1 MKKLTLALLLLIPLY
16 SIGQSINC
24 DDLLDEIKF
33 NEGSSL
39 DISCRADS
47 SAIHCIS
54 WYKYNN
60 SFFAIVQFKRYGK
73 EYIYGGW
80 KYDFD
85 SYYNLKTEFE
95 ESESAGE
102 FFNKYIRNFTISCS

>member
-1 MKKLTLALLLLIPLY
+1 MKKLLLVLLFVPLV
-16 SIGQSINC
+16 SFGQSISC

-33 NEGSSL
+33 NEGRSL
-39 DISCRADS
+39 DISCRPNS
-47 SAIHCIS
+47 TAIHCIS

-60 SFFAIVQFKRYGK
+60 SFFAIVKFKRYGK

-80 KYDFD
+80 GYDFD
-85 SYYNLKTEFE
+85 SYNNLKTAFE

-102 FFNKYIRNFTISCS
+102 FFHKYIRNSTINCS

>member
-1 MKKLTLALLLLIPLY
+1 MKKLLLVLLFVPLV
-16 SIGQSINC
+16 SFGQSISC

-39 DISCRADS
+39 DISCRSDS

-54 WYKYNN
+54 WWEYKD
-60 SFFAIVQFKRYGK
+60 SFFAIVKFKRYGK
-73 EYIYGGW
+73 EYVYGGW

-85 SYYNLKTEFE
+85 SYNNLKTAFE

-102 FFNKYIRNFTISCS
+102 FFHKYIRNSTINCS